1 MAETALYPT
10 IVTTQ
15 LYEAK
20 ARTSTQLTADID
32 SLNTTIPVSSTSGFP
47 SQGFISIG
55 NETMFYNSYDAT
67 NFYVSRGYAGI
78 AAAHN
83 EGDDVKLVVAAA
95 TINRQNAEI
104 VAIQDFIG
112 KSGDTRTTTL
122 YYKLHNLW
130 AFTQGGSTVV
140 SNLNAQYLGG
150 STEGQL
156 SVLNASKLTSINGAS
171 ISEND
176 IVFSPNAFDLNN
188 DNPASEVTITG
199 TSIAPY
205 VKKIEFG
212 NTDQAD
218 LPPFLV
224 PRTFN
229 GQTITWSILYCSS
242 TASSVFDL
250 GIKGVAVGNGDTC
263 INNYGPAVYFGNITC
278 PAEAGICGYAEK
290 AIAAASLGITGGK
303 EIYLRILG
311 GTTCSVQIINSAL
324 RWNKG

>member
-15 LYEAK
+15 LYEVK

-32 SLNTTIPVSSTSGFP
+32 SLNTTIPVSSTAGFP

-55 NETMFYNSYDAT
+55 NETMYYSSYDAT
-67 NFYVSRGYAGI
+67 NFYVSRGYAGT

-104 VAIQDFIG
+104 VAIQDFVG

-122 YYKLHNLW
+122 YYKLHNLGS
-130 AFTQGGSTVV
+130 FTQSGSTMAV
-140 SNLNAQYLGG
+140 NLNAQFLGG

-156 SVLNASKLTSINGAS
+156 SVLNASKLVSINGAS

-176 IVFSPNAFDLNN
+176 IVFTPNAFDLSN

-199 TSIAPY
+199 TSVAPY

-212 NTDQAD
+212 NTDQSD

-224 PRTFN
+224 PRTFA
-229 GQTITWSILYCSS
+229 GQTVTWSILYCSS
-242 TASSVFDL
+242 TASSVFDI
-250 GIKGVAVGNGDTC
+250 GIKGVAVGNGDTY
-263 INNYGPAVYFGNITC
+263 IQNYGSAVYFGNITC
-278 PAEAGICGYAEK
+278 SASTGICGYTEK
-290 AIAAASLGITGGK
+290 AIAAASLGITAGK
-303 EIYLRILG
+303 EVYLRILG
-311 GTTCSVQIINSAL
+311 GTTCSVQILNAGL
-324 RWNKG
+324 RWLKG